1 MKNEEHEEPKRS
13 KAQEKQR
20 NRSWSSEFLPE
31 GFRRRPDG
39 RRSETWREAQSPS
52 LEAPVVRERSR
63 ALQSERRREG
73 ERERQRDWAWLG
85 VQPEKANWTVK
96 QKEVVGTFGIRFWGS
111 DWK

>member
-1 MKNEEHEEPKRS
+1 MKKPKCS

-20 NRSWSSEFLPE
+20 NQNWSWEFFTRGVSTE
-31 GFRRRPDG
+31 TGRTDR

-52 LEAPVVRERSR
+52 LKAPVVRERSR

-73 ERERQRDWAWLG
+73 GRARQRDWAWLG
-85 VQPEKANWTVK
+85 VKPEKANWTVK